1 MVSIYDF
8 YFKQQEKYKNIYGD
22 KAIVF
27 IQIGKFYEAYCT
39 KTKGYTKLESLE
51 GLLNIKYIRRDENDS
66 KPNQFGINSVAIT
79 KNLTILI
86 ENGMTIILFDQV
98 NNGDNIERECAGI
111 YSPGTFIS
119 DKQINDSN
127 YLLCV
132 YIAEEK
138 QLTKRSLIAIG
149 ITLIDI
155 TTGSSLIHEFY
166 SNKYDINFGLDELI
180 RIIQTFHPIE
190 TIIYYHPQE
199 IDEEQINNMKLYLE
213 IDNLRN
219 HNLYIY
225 HNKKGNDKLN
235 LLNQDTFSLTFQID
249 YLSSIFNLP
258 KSSVIQDLQLER
270 RNYSTISLMIILKY
284 ISVHN
289 VILLKN
295 LIIPQIYY
303 YNQHLI
309 LGNNAIEQLNV
320 IDSNKLESFNKK
332 IESLFDVIN
341 KTSTPMGK
349 RLLKENLVNP
359 LSLEKKDEINNRYNL
374 IEELIKNDLYKKI
387 KEELKNIYD
396 MERLHRKMAI
406 GMITP
411 YEFYRL
417 NLFYQASNKIITDVK
432 ELNIIKCDEF
442 IEYQIKINN
451 DLFMNKLQKY
461 NNFDIDNSFFKKGI
475 YPNIDKLQ
483 EKIDYIWL
491 LINGIS
497 EYIIKL
503 INKTKKDIDIES
515 NEREGYYLTIN
526 KSNEKLLKEKLLE
539 KKEKDIILINFS
551 DYSIEIKKKDIIFKQ
566 LPKGRTKIFIPELM
580 NHTVKL
586 SQHISR
592 LGVLVKKTFTKLMI
606 DYYNQ
611 FKFIMHKIT
620 SFIANIDFLVSG
632 AIVASD
638 YYYCKPIIKDN
649 DASYFEA
656 IGLRHAIIERLNE
669 IEYIP
674 NDICLNKSGILL
686 FGLNWVGKSSLMK
699 SIGIAIILAQIGYYV
714 PAEKF
719 EYQPYMALYAR
730 ITGNDNIFKG
740 LSSFALEMSE
750 LDAILTRTE
759 NQGQNTL
766 VIGDEVC
773 RGTED
778 ISGRAIVAS
787 ALVNLSNCNSS
798 FIFSSH
804 LHDIQNIKEIKEL
817 KNLRLCHLK
826 ADYDKEKDCL
836 IFNRKLIDG
845 SGPSVYG
852 LMVAK
857 YLIKNTKFIN
867 RAEIIKDRL
876 IKNEVNKNIKKSNYN
891 KKLLV
896 KSCYICNYYPIDN
909 EKELET
915 HHIHFQKNCL
925 KNGKII
931 DKLYLSKNKLY
942 NLVVLCHKCHV
953 KVHKKNIIIKGYVNT
968 LNGPLLDYFI
978 DTEKNIYEQFIN
990 T

>member
-8 YFKQQEKYKNIYGD
+8 YFKQQEKYTNIYGN
-22 KAIVF
+22 KTIVF

-51 GLLNIKYIRRDENDS
+51 GLLNIKYIRRDDNDP
-66 KPNQFGINSVAIT
+66 KPNQFGINSVAIN

-86 ENGMTIILFDQV
+86 ENGMTVILFDQV
-98 NNGDNIERECAGI
+98 NNGDNIGRECAGI
-111 YSPGTFIS
+111 YSPGTFIP

-127 YLLCV
+127 YLLSV

-149 ITLIDI
+149 LTLIDI

-190 TIIYYHPQE
+190 SIIYYHPDN
-199 IDEEQINNMKLYLE
+199 IDEEQIKNMRLYLE
-213 IDNLRN
+213 LDKLRN
-219 HNLYIY
+219 NNLYIY

-235 LLNQDTFSLTFQID
+235 LLNPDTFLINYQTD

-258 KSSVIQDLQLER
+258 KSSVIQDLQLET
-270 RNYSTISLMIILKY
+270 RNYSIISLMIILKY
-284 ISVHN
+284 ISEHN
-289 VILLKN
+289 IILLKN
-295 LIIPQIYY
+295 LIIPEIYY

-309 LGNNAIEQLNV
+309 LGNNAIEQLNI

-374 IEELIKNDLYKKI
+374 IEELTKDDLYKKV

-406 GMITP
+406 GIITP

-417 NLFYQASNKIITDVK
+417 NLFYQASNKIISYVK
-432 ELNIIKCDEF
+432 DLNMIKCDEF

-451 DLFMNKLQKY
+451 EYDVNKLQKY
-461 NNFDIDNSFFKKGI
+461 NNFDIDNSFYKKGI
-475 YPNIDKLQ
+475 YPDIDKIQ
-483 EKIDYIWL
+483 EKIDYVWL
-491 LINGIS
+491 LIEGIS
-497 EYIIKL
+497 DYIIKL
-503 INKTKKDIDIES
+503 INKTKKDINIES

-526 KSNEKLLKEKLLE
+526 KSNEKILKEKL
-539 KKEKDIILINFS
+539 KDNIIINFS
-551 DYSIEIKKKDIIFKQ
+551 NYSIEIKKKDIVFKQ

-580 NHTVKL
+580 DHTIKL
-586 SQHISR
+586 SKNISR
-592 LGVLVKKTFTKLMI
+592 LSNLIKKIFTKSMI
-606 DYYNQ
+606 NFYNE
-611 FKFIMHKIT
+611 FKFIMYKIT

-632 AIVASD
+632 AIVANN

-656 IGLRHAIIERLNE
+656 KGLRHAIIERLNE

-674 NDICLNKSGILL
+674 NDISLNKSGILL

-714 PAEKF
+714 PAERF

-759 NQGQNTL
+759 NQGQNTI

-778 ISGRAIVAS
+778 TSGRAIVAS
-787 ALVNLSNCNSS
+787 AIVNLSNCNSS

-817 KNLRLCHLK
+817 KNLRLCHLR

-836 IFNRKLIDG
+836 IFNRKLMDG

-876 IKNEVNKNIKKSNYN
+876 IKNEVNKQIKKSNYN

-896 KSCYICNYYPIDN
+896 KSCSICNYYPHEN

-915 HHIHFQKNCL
+915 HHINFQKNCL
-925 KNGKII
+925 KDGKIKE
-931 DKLYLSKNKLY
+931 KLYLSKNKLY

-953 KVHKKNIIIKGYVNT
+953 KVHKKNIIINGYVNT
-968 LNGPLLDYFI
+968 LKGLLLDYI
-978 DTEKNIYEQFIN
+978 VDTKKNIKEQFIN
-990 T
+990 I